1 MSCIECESVDEC
13 GSVKRWTMDYC
24 KNELIRKLTEKNVNC
39 PNFEFRPLSG
49 EILRQKIFQLTELS
63 KDRRMAQKR
72 SKMRSV

>member
-1 MSCIECESVDEC
+1 MSCIECENVDEC
-13 GSVKRWTMDYC
+13 GSVKRWTLDCC
-24 KNELIRKLTEKNVNC
+24 KNELIRKLNEKNTDC
-39 PNFEFRPLSG
+39 LDFAFRPLSG